1 MTALE
6 IVRLLA
12 KEFDSVDDPE
22 VEKYIELE
30 QPNISKKVFGS
41 SYDKGL
47 GLLAAH
53 RMKMNGLGDS
63 EYGTIAES
71 IHMTSFSEGESSVT
85 FAHSQANNS
94 QVDGEYTLTTY
105 GLQFLTLKRTL
116 VIPIMVGGEG
126 YGR

>member
-1 MTALE
+1 MEALE

-12 KEFDSVDDPE
+12 KEFDSVEDTE
-22 VEKYIELE
+22 AMKYIELE
-30 QPNISKKVFGS
+30 KPNISKKVFGS
-41 SYDKGL
+41 SYEKAL
-47 GLLAAH
+47 ALLTAH
-53 RMKMNGLGDS
+53 RMKMNGLGSS

-85 FAHSQANNS
+85 FAHNQANNS

-105 GLQFLTLKRTL
+105 GLQFLTLKRTV

-126 YGR
+126 NGR

>member
-6 IVRLLA
+6 IVRLIA
-12 KEFDSVDDPE
+12 KEYDSVKDAE

-30 QPNISKKVFGS
+30 KPNISKKVFGN

-47 GLLAAH
+47 ALLTAH
-53 RMKMNGLGDS
+53 RMKMNGYGSS
-63 EYGTIAES
+63 EYGTVAES

-116 VIPIMVGGEG
+116 VIPIRVGGEG
-126 YGR
+126 HGR

>member
-1 MTALE
+1 MEALE

-12 KEFDSVDDPE
+12 KEFDTVEDAE

-30 QPNISKKVFGS
+30 KPNISKKVFGN
-41 SYDKGL
+41 SYEKGL
-47 GLLAAH
+47 ALLTAH
-53 RMKMNGLGDS
+53 RMKMNGYGSS
-63 EYGTIAES
+63 EYGTVADS
-71 IHMTSFSEGESSVT
+71 IHMTSFSEGESAVT

-116 VIPIMVGGEG
+116 VIPIRVGGEG
-126 YGR
+126 YDR

>member
-12 KEFDSVDDPE
+12 KEFDDVDDDT
-22 VEKYIELE
+22 VSKYIELE
-30 QPNISKKVFGS
+30 KPNISKKKFGS
-41 SYDKGL
+41 SYEKAL
-47 GLLAAH
+47 ALLAAH
-53 RMKMNGLGDS
+53 RMKMNGLGSS
-63 EYGTIAES
+63 EYGTIADS

-85 FAHSQANNS
+85 FSHSQANNS

-105 GLQFLTLKRTL
+105 GLQFLTLKRT
-116 VIPIMVGGEG
+116 VNIPIMVGGEG